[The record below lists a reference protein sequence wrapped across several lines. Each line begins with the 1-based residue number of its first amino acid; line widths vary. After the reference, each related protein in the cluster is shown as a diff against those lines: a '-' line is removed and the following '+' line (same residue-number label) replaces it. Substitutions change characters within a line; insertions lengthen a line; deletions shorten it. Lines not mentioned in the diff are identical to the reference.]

1 MIVNGLKYHVE
12 VGSAGRPLLLLHGF
26 MGSADDWLPFQYEWM
41 QDHLTIAPDLPGHG
55 RTATPTD
62 PARTYIDAV
71 AADLLAICDEY
82 APDRP
87 VDLLGYSMGGRVALA
102 FALSNPQRVRSLMLE
117 SASPGLHSE
126 EERATRRADDEAR
139 AQLLER
145 EGVEAFVNAWEAL
158 PLWTSQARLPQA
170 TRDALRRDR
179 LRNTPTGLAA
189 SLRGLGT
196 GSQPSYWERLK
207 ELQMPVLLIAGAL
220 DEKYAALAQ
229 KMAAQISQ
237 AQLALIEQ
245 AGHNVHLEAPQA
257 FSDAIADFL
266 WGVG

>member
-62 PARTYIDAV
+62 PARTHIEAV
-71 AADLLAICDEY
+71 AADLLAICDEV
-82 APDRP
+82 APGRP
-87 VDLLGYSMGGRVALA
+87 LDVLGYSMGGRVALA

-117 SASPGLHSE
+117 SASPGLKTDA
-126 EERATRRADDEAR
+126 EREARRAEDEAR

-145 EGVEAFVNAWEAL
+145 EGLEAFVNAWEAL
-158 PLWTSQARLPQA
+158 PLWASHARLSTHA
-170 TRDALRRDR
+170 RDALRAAR
-179 LRNTPTGLAA
+179 LRNDPAGLAA
-189 SLRGLGT
+189 SLRGMGT
-196 GSQPSYWERLK
+196 GSQPSYWERLT

-229 KMAAQISQ
+229 AMAAQLPR
-237 AQLALIEQ
+237 AQLARIEQ

-266 WGVG
+266 WSVG

>member
-1 MIVNGLKYHVE
+1 MIVNGLDYHVE

-55 RTATPTD
+55 RTATPAD
-62 PARTYIDAV
+62 PARTHIEAV
-71 AADLLAICDEY
+71 TADLLAICDEY
-82 APDRP
+82 APGRP
-87 VDLLGYSMGGRVALA
+87 LDVLGYSMGGRAALA
-102 FALSNPQRVRSLMLE
+102 FALSNPQRVRSLVLE
-117 SASPGLHSE
+117 SASPGLRSE
-126 EERATRRADDEAR
+126 EERAARRADDELRAR
-139 AQLLER
+139 LLEL
-145 EGVEAFVNAWEAL
+145 EGLEAFVNAWEAL
-158 PLWTSQARLPQA
+158 PLWASQARLPQA
-170 TRDALRRDR
+170 TREALRRDR
-179 LRNTPTGLAA
+179 LRNTPAGLAA

-196 GSQPSYWERLK
+196 GSQPSYWKRLP

-229 KMAAQISQ
+229 EMATQIPR
-237 AQLALIEQ
+237 AQLAQIEQ